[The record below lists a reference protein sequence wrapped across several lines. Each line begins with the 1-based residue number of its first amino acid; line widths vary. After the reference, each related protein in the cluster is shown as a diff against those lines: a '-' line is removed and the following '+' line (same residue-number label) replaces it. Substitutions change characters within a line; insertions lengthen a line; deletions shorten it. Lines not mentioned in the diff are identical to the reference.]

1 MNLKAVIRFLKTSPL
16 MVPVLALIDFTLWS
30 TDRLAVWSVGRVKVQ
45 PDTLVI
51 LKFDV
56 LGDYVVLRNYLRYL
70 KTHSHYAD
78 YAFTLCGNA
87 AFRTLAEAFDA
98 DLFTSF
104 VWTDI
109 YKLSTR
115 PLYRFRFVRQLRK
128 RGFAVV
134 FCPTH
139 SRVLVLDDFLAR
151 ATGAPTR
158 IGCQGDRINL
168 ASWEAPYGNWC
179 YSRLLPSQPGI
190 VFEPE
195 RNRQTL
201 EALLGHPVPVL
212 PPVFPAYTIPPASSS
227 GPYIVLSLGA
237 GQPSRVWPAS
247 RFADLV
253 RYLRNAHPD
262 YRIMLTGAPGE
273 EPFANDLLTQL
284 DRLANVTDL
293 TGKLTL
299 LQLIE
304 LLNEAAL
311 LVANETGTVHLAAAL
326 QTPTVVVSQ
335 GKSLVRWHP
344 YPATVNQ
351 SVHYVYPPELEAQ
364 RPNFAAIAERF
375 NPESP
380 LSIQDVS
387 TQSVIN
393 EVQLLLRNDK
403 RYDIAS

>member
-16 MVPVLALIDFTLWS
+16 MVPVLALIDFMLWS
-30 TDRLAVWSVGRVKVQ
+30 VDRLAVWSAGPVRVQ
-45 PDTLVI
+45 ANTLVV

-70 KTHSHYAD
+70 KGHPYYSEYM
-78 YAFTLCGNA
+78 FTLCGNPA
-87 AFRTLAEAFDA
+87 VKTLAETFDA
-98 DLFTSF
+98 DLIDRFI
-104 VWTDI
+104 WTDI

-115 PLYRFRFVRQLRK
+115 PLYRFRFVRQLRQQ
-128 RGFAVV
+128 GFAVA

-139 SRVLVLDDFLAR
+139 SRVLVLDDFLAL
-151 ATGAPTR
+151 ATAAPVR
-158 IGCQGDRINL
+158 VGCAGDRINITN
-168 ASWEAPYGNWC
+168 WEAAVGNRC
-179 YSRLLPSQPGI
+179 YTRLLPSQPGI
-190 VFEPE
+190 VFELE
-195 RNRQTL
+195 RNQQTFS
-201 EALLGHPVPVL
+201 ALLGQPVPVL
-212 PPVFPAYTIPPASSS
+212 PPVFPAHTIPPASSS

-237 GQPSRVWPAS
+237 GQPFRVWPAS

-299 LQLIE
+299 LQLIG

-344 YPATVNQ
+344 YPVTVNQ
-351 SVHYVYPPELEAQ
+351 SVRYVYPPELEAQ

-380 LSIQDVS
+380 LSIQDVT

-393 EVQLLLRNDK
+393 EVRLLLRND
-403 RYDIAS
+403 ITV